1 MRVANS
7 TVARNYTTNL
17 NKNLASL
24 VGANYKVASG
34 RKFNSMAEDTAT
46 GVRALGVRRN
56 LAQLSSYLDNAKNS
70 QAKFDSA
77 EKAIGQIS
85 ELAQDVYAR
94 FNYALNGTNGKDE
107 RDIIANEFERLQ
119 EEILTSSNGQY
130 ADRYMFGGT
139 NTQSRPFSVNADG
152 ELMYNGERVKDIDRS
167 DPNGKY
173 AEILNDAGYVDIG
186 LGLTMQGN
194 SNNVVTNSAFKHTI
208 NGLDFM
214 GTGDNNIYDTITE
227 IVTALRDP
235 NFDPGSQ
242 KNGDLLDKIKNLSN
256 EATLV
261 RTKMGA
267 DAQYLEFTVT
277 RLDTEQ
283 DNLITRQDD
292 LEFAD
297 PSEAIMDFNM
307 QQYVYNAAL
316 QMGSK
321 LLQPTIFN
329 FIS

>member
-7 TVARNYTTNL
+7 TVARNYTTSL

-24 VGANYKVASG
+24 VDANYKVANG
-34 RKFNSMAEDTAT
+34 RKFNSMADDTAS

-56 LAQLSSYLDNAKNS
+56 LAQLSSYMDNAKNA
-70 QAKFDSA
+70 QTKFDAA
-77 EKAIGQIS
+77 EKAIGQVAN
-85 ELAQDVYAR
+85 LAQDVFAR
-94 FNYALNGTNGKDE
+94 FNYAINGTNGGTE
-107 RDIIANEFERLQ
+107 REIIANEFERIR
-119 EEILTSSNGQY
+119 EEILTSANGQY
-130 ADRYMFGGT
+130 ADRYLFGGT
-139 NTQSRPFSVNADG
+139 NTQSRPFSVNDDG
-152 ELMYNGERVKDIDRS
+152 ELMYNGERVKDINRS
-167 DPNGKY
+167 DPTGKH
-173 AEILNDAGYVDIG
+173 AEILNDAGYVDVG

-194 SNNVVTNSAFKHTI
+194 SNSVVTNSAFKNTI

-214 GTGDNNIYDTITE
+214 GTGENNLYDTVTE
-227 IVTALRDP
+227 IITALRDP
-235 NFDPGSQ
+235 NFDSSSQ
-242 KNGDLLDKIKNLSN
+242 KIGDLLDKIRDVGNDV
-256 EATLV
+256 TLV

-277 RLDTEQ
+277 RLDTEE
-283 DNLITRQDD
+283 DNLIRRMED

-307 QQYVYNAAL
+307 RQYVYQAAL

-321 LLQPTIFN
+321 LLQPTIFS